1 MKPKVIRFLAD
12 SMLGRLAKWL
22 RVMGYDTHYQS
33 AYKKG
38 VMRDLINDGRLL
50 LTRHMPTIDV
60 YPNSLLILSDQIN
73 RQLEEIRA
81 RGYLTL
87 DTPQW
92 FGRCLT
98 CNTPLKE
105 AALEDARGSI
115 PEYVFYQN
123 TTGLRFCSSC
133 RRYFWPG
140 SHTRRMIS
148 QLKEWGF
155 TCD

>member
-1 MKPKVIRFLAD
+1 MEPHGIRFLAD

-33 AYKKG
+33 LYKKG
-38 VMRDLINDGRLL
+38 VIRDLIGDGRLL
-50 LTRHMPTIDV
+50 LTRHRPTVDI
-60 YPNSLLILSDQIN
+60 YPNSLLILSDQVH

-87 DTPQW
+87 DAPQW

-105 AALEDARGSI
+105 ASAEDARENI

-123 TTGLRFCSSC
+123 ITGLRFCSSC

-140 SHTRRMIS
+140 SHTKRMIN

-155 TCD
+155 TSD